1 MHQPFLVPISIQFLS
16 LLFFFSLF
24 TSLAL
29 AQVCFLFLFYF
40 IFIFLLCCE
49 PGNYDIIQQPKN
61 ISEAAKRNVCFYM
74 FVDEE
79 TEAGLKYSGSI
90 YSTNRVGLWR
100 VVVVRNIPYTDPRRT
115 GKVSSFQDLFS
126 LYYNMPDILKQ
137 ILQHGLEGIRF
148 TRVVGVN
155 S

>member
-1 MHQPFLVPISIQFLS
+1 
-16 LLFFFSLF
+16 
-24 TSLAL
+24 
-29 AQVCFLFLFYF
+29 
-40 IFIFLLCCE
+40 
-49 PGNYDIIQQPKN
+49 
-61 ISEAAKRNVCFYM
+61 M

-137 ILQHGLEGIRF
+137 ILQHGLEAIRF